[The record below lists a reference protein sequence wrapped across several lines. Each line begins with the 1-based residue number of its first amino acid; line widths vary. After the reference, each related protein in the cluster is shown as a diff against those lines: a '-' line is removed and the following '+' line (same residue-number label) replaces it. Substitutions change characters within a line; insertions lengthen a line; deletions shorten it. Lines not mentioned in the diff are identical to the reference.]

1 MMAWYRQDDKSLSEP
16 VMVSLLTHICITLP
30 QWVNMNKILS
40 WSLILTLIFW
50 CYWLNIPIL
59 ILELFETILNFSE
72 NFLSLRMPP
81 GNPISSD
88 LWKFHLPPPPNPC
101 WSSQLHVLYNFLL
114 VFPITCI
121 VQFSQG
127 MALILICSLEN
138 SIVFE
143 RMRIIIIVERMFLDK
158 QELWDSSLRR
168 ISTHCGLVTPYGGR
182 DLGQHWF
189 R

>member
-1 MMAWYRQDDKSLSEP
+1 MHFLNENCCIVMKVSLKFVSQGPIKNIPALVQIMAWYCPDDKSFSEP

-72 NFLSLRMPP
+72 NFLSLRMPS

-88 LWKFHLPPPPNPC
+88 LWKFHLPPQNPC
-101 WSSQLHVLYNFLL
+101 WSSQLHVLDNFPRAWHWYWYA
-114 VFPITCI
+114 FCK
-121 VQFSQG
+121 
-127 MALILICSLEN
+127 IL
-138 SIVFE
+138 
-143 RMRIIIIVERMFLDK
+143 
-158 QELWDSSLRR
+158 
-168 ISTHCGLVTPYGGR
+168 
-182 DLGQHWF
+182 
-189 R
+189 